1 MATMFLVLSGLCLVA
16 AFAWRATS
24 PLAAVTGTT
33 SAVAASFLTV
43 PPGPLVLPV
52 ALATGV
58 VAAFG
63 LAAAV
68 GALHPPE
75 PHRH

>member
-1 MATMFLVLSGLCLVA
+1 MATMLLVISGLCLVPA
-16 AFAWRATS
+16 LFWRAGAPAST
-24 PLAAVTGTT
+24 AAGTA

-63 LAAAV
+63 LAATV
-68 GALHPPE
+68 GVLHPPE
-75 PHRH
+75 PHRR

>member
-1 MATMFLVLSGLCLVA
+1 MATMFLAISALCLLSASTWRASGPVA
-16 AFAWRATS
+16 AAIGAT
-24 PLAAVTGTT
+24 T
-33 SAVAASFLTV
+33 AVAASFLTV

-68 GALHPPE
+68 GILHPPE
-75 PHRH
+75 PHHQ

>member
-1 MATMFLVLSGLCLVA
+1 MATMFLAVSALCLLS
-16 AFAWRATS
+16 AFGWRAS
-24 PLAAVTGTT
+24 APFSAAVGST

-52 ALATGV
+52 TLATGV

-68 GALHPPE
+68 GILHPPE
-75 PHRH
+75 PHRQ